1 MIPVRLPHLM
11 EESDFDGQSLCD
23 WIETWLGGFED
34 NIVDGAYRRAEDMA
48 KEFLGVTESDGC
60 LRDIECDLT
69 SKHKLLIWRDVFA
82 LDAV

>member
-23 WIETWLGGFED
+23 WIETWLGGFDD
-34 NIVDGAYRRAEDMA
+34 NIVDGAYRRAEE
-48 KEFLGVTESDGC
+48 KTREVLGITELDNC
-60 LRDIECDLT
+60 LRGIEGGLT
-69 SKHKLLIWRDVFA
+69 SKQKLVIWRDVFA

>member
-23 WIETWLGGFED
+23 WIETWLGGFD
-34 NIVDGAYRRAEDMA
+34 DDIVDSVYCRAYEMA
-48 KEFLGVTESDGC
+48 KEFVAESGGC
-60 LRDIECDLT
+60 LRDIDQDLT
-69 SKHKLLIWRDVFA
+69 SKQKLLIWRDVFA